1 MKEFNVGDKFDMKG
15 VNLEVCEFENSFDC
29 DKCYFFKEDDCIA
42 HETILCSADKR
53 KDGKFVYFK
62 EF

>member
-1 MKEFNVGDKFDMKG
+1 MKEFNLGDKFAMKG

-29 DKCYFFKEDDCIA
+29 DK
-42 HETILCSADKR
+42 R